1 MQVVA
6 EAGCGAFRIMDINGH
21 QSLAEVQTDIACV
34 NKPKLAHEAMNS
46 LPKMTRREQPWNANL
61 LSYMPG

>member
-1 MQVVA
+1 
-6 EAGCGAFRIMDINGH
+6 MDINGH